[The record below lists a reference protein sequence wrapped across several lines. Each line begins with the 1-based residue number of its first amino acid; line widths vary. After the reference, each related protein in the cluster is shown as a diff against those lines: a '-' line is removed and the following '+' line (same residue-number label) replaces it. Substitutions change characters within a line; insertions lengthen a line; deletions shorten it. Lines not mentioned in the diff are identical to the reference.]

1 MSHANPTRAPR
12 PPLFT
17 RDYILTTL
25 GTASFFSSFLYLLSV
40 LPDYIDEIGGAEWQ
54 VGLVVGSFG
63 LLPLILRPFVGR
75 WSDQGHRLIMMRL
88 GTFVFAGALLLM
100 VFSADVWSLL
110 ALRVVQGAG
119 MALWPTAASSL
130 VAELIPPTRRGE
142 GLGFYGMAAAGAQIA
157 VPALGV
163 VIASTWGFDAVF
175 IIAAVTS
182 LATLI
187 FTVGVQEP
195 AGEPQIKG
203 TKATLFPRGA
213 LFPMGIF
220 LTFTFAFS
228 AAATFLPLLGKE
240 RDLGNVG
247 LFFLVMG
254 AVTVVARPTAG
265 RLSDRIGRVGVT
277 LPGLLLASLGM
288 VILAQAQTPAVML
301 LSGAITGLGFATVH
315 TTLLAL
321 SIDRVAAGQRGG
333 ATAVFQVAWDIGQ
346 LVAGVGLGLI
356 ASAID
361 IETVFWVSAVLLLI
375 GAAALMLGRERGWT
389 RPRPLT
395 APASGD

>member
-1 MSHANPTRAPR
+1 VSHANPTRAPR